1 MVCKECGS
9 YNAENLS
16 VCKVCGAKL
25 RDDDTGANS
34 ADDVNANEDGRPARD
49 FVKPPAWPKSA
60 FSGAPEKPVSTG
72 SSESPLSSSTFR
84 PTIPPRAAA
93 SAPTPTCPH
102 CGKPVLSDAPFCA
115 YCGQRIA
122 AEAAPVAAQ
131 VTARPAAKPAPAPQQ
146 TRATYAAND
155 FDDDEEDYDDE
166 EDEEDYKPAK
176 AGKRPAKLARR
187 AKDDLDQYDEED
199 EEYDE
204 EEYDEMPQKRGK
216 GTTILFWGL
225 IVLLLA
231 LIAVFGMYIAKKNF
245 GGDVGKMFAS
255 IGTIFNKNNS
265 DDVNADDPSATT
277 DPSSQMYTASISEY
291 TDPSTNEVS
300 YDIDIAAPTGSAI
313 RIITDAT
320 LKQDTATVAAN
331 DRIILRI
338 AREVFMPNAPVD
350 SETLTI
356 QPNIQA
362 ISPDGQTM
370 QITVPPITVTVPT
383 LSMTI
388 TEPAADSVNAT
399 FDNSPIAIM
408 GQVNNYDSEI
418 AVFVNDEQVYVDSTG
433 MFTASYTPK
442 QTVAAVAQ
450 PTTAPVVST
459 DPSVTPDPAA
469 SPSASTSPAVSTS
482 PDVSTSP
489 EAEGEEAEAT
499 ATEAPVTEDATGTTA
514 TGSTETITIEAR
526 KNNCVTA
533 RKVITVEPYVVQT
546 MSFTLNNDLTSLS
559 SDAGTVTLTGT
570 CTPGATLTATS
581 TSTDVTFAQATVTD
595 TGTFTIPVTIAKVGA
610 YDVNIVGKMTGY
622 YDGTATAIVERPP
635 TVSSSAFK
643 KASADLAKN
652 IEKIKAGTT
661 TSGDFVVTGR
671 ITEIISSDPYTIFRV
686 QISEGVEVIVCNR
699 SAKSTINSS
708 DVKEKKQIAGT
719 LKGFYTDGTTPY
731 LWGWFVWNK

>member
-25 RDDDTGANS
+25 RDDDTIANS
-34 ADDVNANEDGRPARD
+34 EDAVTANEDGRPARD

-60 FSGAPEKPVSTG
+60 FSGAAERPAGAG
-72 SSESPLSSSTFR
+72 SSETPLSSSTFR

-93 SAPTPTCPH
+93 SAPAPTCPH
-102 CGKPVLSDAPFCA
+102 CGKPILSDAPFCA
-115 YCGQRIA
+115 YCGQRVSGEA
-122 AEAAPVAAQ
+122 APAAAPVAA
-131 VTARPAAKPAPAPQQ
+131 RPAAKAAPAPQQ
-146 TRATYAAND
+146 SRANSYAD
-155 FDDDEEDYDDE
+155 DDYDDDEYDDE
-166 EDEEDYKPAK
+166 DEDDYKPAK
-176 AGKRPAKLARR
+176 ASKRPAKLARR
-187 AKDDLDQYDEED
+187 ANDDVDEYDED

-204 EEYDEMPQKRGK
+204 EEYDDMPKKRGK

-245 GGDVGKMFAS
+245 DGDVGAMFAS
-255 IGTIFNKNNS
+255 IGTIFNKGNS
-265 DDVNADDPSATT
+265 DDVNAADPSAST
-277 DPSSQMYTASISEY
+277 DPSAQMYTASISEY
-291 TDPSTNEVS
+291 TDPTTNEVS

-338 AREVFMPNAPVD
+338 DRDVFMPNAPVD

-408 GQVNNYDSEI
+408 GQVNNYDSDI

-442 QTVAAVAQ
+442 QVAASLAQ
-450 PTTAPVVST
+450 PTTAPTASV

-469 SPSASTSPAVSTS
+469 SSSPDASTAPVASTSPDAAS
-482 PDVSTSP
+482 
-489 EAEGEEAEAT
+489 EEAT
-499 ATEAPVTEDATGTTA
+499 ATEEPTTEETA
-514 TGSTETITIEAR
+514 TTGGESITIEAR

-546 MSFTLNNDLTSLS
+546 MSFTLGNDIKSLS
-559 SDAGTVTLTGT
+559 SDAGTVSLTGT

-581 TSTDVTFAQATVTD
+581 TSADVTFGQATVSE

-622 YDGTATAIVERPP
+622 YDGTATTIVERPP

-643 KASADLAKN
+643 KAAADLAKN
-652 IEKIKAGTT
+652 FDKIKDGTT
-661 TSGDFVVTGR
+661 TSGDFVVTGK
-671 ITEIISSDPYTIFRV
+671 IKEIISSDPYTIFRV
-686 QISEGVEVIVCNR
+686 TVSEGVEVVVYNR
-699 SAKSTINSS
+699 SARSTINTS
-708 DVKEKKQIAGT
+708 DVKDKKQIAGT
-719 LKGFYTDGTTPY
+719 LKGFYSDGTPV
-731 LWGWFVWNK
+731 LWGWFIWNK

>member
-25 RDDDTGANS
+25 RDDDTIANS
-34 ADDVNANEDGRPARD
+34 EDAVTANEDGRPARD

-60 FSGAPEKPVSTG
+60 FSGAAERPATG
-72 SSESPLSSSTFR
+72 STETPLSSSTFR

-102 CGKPVLSDAPFCA
+102 CGKPILSDAPFCA
-115 YCGQRIA
+115 YCGQRVSG
-122 AEAAPVAAQ
+122 EAAPAVSPVA
-131 VTARPAAKPAPAPQQ
+131 ARPAVKPAPAPQS
-146 TRATYAAND
+146 RANSYAAED
-155 FDDDEEDYDDE
+155 YDDEDDYDDE
-166 EDEEDYKPAK
+166 EDEDYKPAK
-176 AGKRPAKLARR
+176 ASKRPAKLARR
-187 AKDDLDQYDEED
+187 AKDDVDEYDEGE

-204 EEYDEMPQKRGK
+204 EEYDDMPKKRGK

-245 GGDVGKMFAS
+245 DGDVGAMFAS
-255 IGTIFNKNNS
+255 IGTIFNKGKS
-265 DDVNADDPSATT
+265 DDVNAADPSATT
-277 DPSSQMYTASISEY
+277 DPASQMYTASISEY

-388 TEPAADSVNAT
+388 TEPTTDTVNAT

-408 GQVNNYDSEI
+408 GQVNNYDSDI

-442 QTVAAVAQ
+442 QTVAAIAQ
-450 PTTAPVVST
+450 PTEAPVAST
-459 DPSVTPDPAA
+459 DPSTTPDPAA
-469 SPSASTSPAVSTS
+469 STSPATSTAPVASTSPDATN
-482 PDVSTSP
+482 
-489 EAEGEEAEAT
+489 EEAAT
-499 ATEAPVTEDATGTTA
+499 TDEPTTEEPAA
-514 TGSTETITIEAR
+514 TGSGESITIEAR

-533 RKVITVEPYVVQT
+533 RKVITVQPYVVQT
-546 MSFTLNNDLTSLS
+546 MSFTLNNDIKSLS
-559 SDAGTVTLTGT
+559 SDAGTVSLTGT

-581 TSTDVTFAQATVTD
+581 TSADVTFGQATVTE

-622 YDGTATAIVERPP
+622 YDGTATTIVERPP

-643 KASADLAKN
+643 KAAADMAKN
-652 IEKIKAGTT
+652 IDKIKAGTT
-661 TSGDFVVTGR
+661 TSGDFVVTGK
-671 ITEIISSDPYTIFRV
+671 IMEIISSDPYTIFRV
-686 QISEGVEVIVCNR
+686 QVSEGVEVVIYNR
-699 SAKSTINSS
+699 SAKSTINTS
-708 DVKEKKQIAGT
+708 DVKDKKQVAGT
-719 LKGFYTDGTTPY
+719 LKGFYTDGTTPV
-731 LWGWFVWNK
+731 LWGWFIWNK

>member
-1 MVCKECGS
+1 MCI
-9 YNAENLS
+9 
-16 VCKVCGAKL
+16 
-25 RDDDTGANS
+25 RDS
-34 ADDVNANEDGRPARD
+34 
-49 FVKPPAWPKSA
+49 
-60 FSGAPEKPVSTG
+60 
-72 SSESPLSSSTFR
+72 
-84 PTIPPRAAA
+84 
-93 SAPTPTCPH
+93 
-102 CGKPVLSDAPFCA
+102 
-115 YCGQRIA
+115 
-122 AEAAPVAAQ
+122 
-131 VTARPAAKPAPAPQQ
+131 
-146 TRATYAAND
+146 
-155 FDDDEEDYDDE
+155 
-166 EDEEDYKPAK
+166 YKPAK
-176 AGKRPAKLARR
+176 ASKRPAKLARR
-187 AKDDLDQYDEED
+187 ANDDVDEYDED

-204 EEYDEMPQKRGK
+204 EEYDDMPKKRGK

-245 GGDVGKMFAS
+245 DGDVGAMFAS
-255 IGTIFNKNNS
+255 IGTIFNKGNS
-265 DDVNADDPSATT
+265 DDVNAADPSASS
-277 DPSSQMYTASISEY
+277 DPSAQMYTASISEY
-291 TDPSTNEVS
+291 TDPTTNEVS

-338 AREVFMPNAPVD
+338 PRNVFMPNAPVD
-350 SETLTI
+350 SETLTL

-370 QITVPPITVTVPT
+370 QITVPPITVTVPA

-388 TEPAADSVNAT
+388 TQPATDSVNAT
-399 FDNSPIAIM
+399 FDNSPIAII

-442 QTVAAVAQ
+442 QVAAPLAL
-450 PTTAPVVST
+450 PTEAPVAST

-469 SPSASTSPAVSTS
+469 SPAA
-482 PDVSTSP
+482 STSP
-489 EAEGEEAEAT
+489 EASTAPEASTSPDATSEEAT
-499 ATEAPVTEDATGTTA
+499 ATEEPVMDETAAAT
-514 TGSTETITIEAR
+514 TGGETITIEAR

-533 RKVITVEPYVVQT
+533 RKVITVEPYVIQT
-546 MSFTLNNDLTSLS
+546 MSFTLNNDIKSLS
-559 SDAGTVTLTGT
+559 SDAGTVSLTGT

-581 TSTDVTFAQATVTD
+581 TSTDVTFGQATVSE

-610 YDVNIVGKMTGY
+610 YDVNIVGKLTGY
-622 YDGTATAIVERPP
+622 YDGTATTIVERPP

-652 IEKIKAGTT
+652 FEKIKAGTT

-686 QISEGVEVIVCNR
+686 QVSEGVEVVVYNR
-699 SAKSTINSS
+699 SAKSTINSG
-708 DVKEKKQIAGT
+708 DVKDKKQIAGT
-719 LKGFYTDGTTPY
+719 LKGVYSDGTPV
-731 LWGWFVWNK
+731 LWGWFIWNK